1 MSCELLILKI
11 MMSREK
17 IPEPRNTH
25 EKKKSWTHETPTI
38 KNLGLKKYKRDKIS
52 DPRNTRQKEFWTHKI
67 ATRKNF
73 EPRKYRHD
81 ILDPQNTNEKKFG
94 ILEIPT
100 RKKFRTREIPAKKN
114 FGPTKAQLRETHDGT
129 RPTEFSTLNITLLL
143 NRVSINLGTVN
154 KHYVRKL
161 TLIVAGN
168 WVQNR
173 ITKNY

>member
-67 ATRKNF
+67 P
-73 EPRKYRHD
+73 PRH
-81 ILDPQNTNEKKFG
+81 
-94 ILEIPT
+94 
-100 RKKFRTREIPAKKN
+100 
-114 FGPTKAQLRETHDGT
+114 FGPTEYSREKVWDPRNTHKKK
-129 RPTEFSTLNITLLL
+129 I
-143 NRVSINLGTVN
+143 
-154 KHYVRKL
+154 
-161 TLIVAGN
+161 
-168 WVQNR
+168 
-173 ITKNY
+173 

>member
-52 DPRNTRQKEFWTHKI
+52 DPRNTREKESWTHKI
-67 ATRKNF
+67 PTRKNF

-81 ILDPQNTNEKKFG
+81 ILDPQNTHEKKFG

-100 RKKFRTREIPAKKN
+100 RKN
-114 FGPTKAQLRETHDGT
+114 FGHAKYQLRKISDLRIHNCA
-129 RPTEFSTLNITLLL
+129 RPTMA
-143 NRVSINLGTVN
+143 RDPQNLA
-154 KHYVRKL
+154 H
-161 TLIVAGN
+161 
-168 WVQNR
+168 
-173 ITKNY
+173 